1 MCLPSPDP
9 PSTAIFPLPPPLPH
23 RLKTDVE
30 ALEGKAAALQAGR
43 EETEERQKM
52 LRCVRFVVLWG
63 EGW

>member
-1 MCLPSPDP
+1 MPSPDP
-9 PSTAIFPLPPPLPH
+9 PKHYSTTKPNPH

-43 EETEERQKM
+43 KETEERQKM
-52 LRCVRFVVLWG
+52 LRCVQFVVLCG